1 MLWETGVSLKINYIQ
16 NSLTSPLTSVEES
29 VVSRLWKNKRYSD
42 NLGRRRFGSPRHL
55 HIVSLCPRPRPPSSL
70 LRRPAWLATKLT
82 FKEWIRLNDEEERGR
97 DEPADRSQ
105 APAPSVNL
113 SICAPRPPPPDSA
126 TTITSKSLFRYK
138 SGKWSPTVC
147 DGIPCS
153 KCTEQ
158 MQRSKLNRWKG
169 QADRLPDWTKS
180 RHKSKIMFFYT
191 LGLLLSRFRGA
202 SIRIRPLLLPLW
214 ILGLVLRQ
222 LARGGRM
229 KMNTKYWILN
239 TCFETICKGGSYEN
253 EYWILNTCF
262 ETICKRIRRL

>member
-1 MLWETGVSLKINYIQ
+1 M
-16 NSLTSPLTSVEES
+16 
-29 VVSRLWKNKRYSD
+29 
-42 NLGRRRFGSPRHL
+42 
-55 HIVSLCPRPRPPSSL
+55 
-70 LRRPAWLATKLT
+70 
-82 FKEWIRLNDEEERGR
+82 NDEEERGR

-169 QADRLPDWTKS
+169 QADRLLDWTKS

-191 LGLLLSRFRGA
+191 LDLLLSRFRGA

-239 TCFETICKGGSYEN
+239 TCFETICKRGPYEN
-253 EYWILNTCF
+253 ENATWPPSVLASSACLTPPLRHIHVCPSEYFTKVNISVSEYFNMWTGRKF
-262 ETICKRIRRL
+262 